1 MIVLVPIMRISSLLH
16 TAMKFVTPAQYTKS
30 NLAHYNI
37 NTRAVNEFV
46 KVHSALGKDDRY

>member
-1 MIVLVPIMRISSLLH
+1 MRISGFLN

-30 NLAHYNI
+30 NLAHFKI

-46 KVHSALGKDDRY
+46 TVHSALGEEDR

>member
-1 MIVLVPIMRISSLLH
+1 MRLSSFLN

-30 NLAHYNI
+30 NLAHYTI

-46 KVHSALGKDDRY
+46 KVHSALGEEDR

>member
-1 MIVLVPIMRISSLLH
+1 MRISSFLS

-37 NTRAVNEFV
+37 NTRAVNQFV
-46 KVHSALGKDDRY
+46 RIHPALGEEDR

>member
-1 MIVLVPIMRISSLLH
+1 MRISSLLQ

-30 NLAHYNI
+30 NLAHYKI

-46 KVHSALGKDDRY
+46 KVHSPLGNDDRYSS

>member
-1 MIVLVPIMRISSLLH
+1 MRISSLLH

-30 NLAHYNI
+30 NLAHYKI

-46 KVHSALGKDDRY
+46 KIQPALGEEDR